1 MIWSPNFFTIMND
14 DVDELLDSLLSNLI
28 ENKTIIDVK
37 DEDYYL
43 YIEFSNGVIANM
55 WNANRYYAWLCI
67 GTISENNSVIYKW
80 NYARPRKKTMRK
92 LRKKLRDFY
101 KNKYNEK

>member
-1 MIWSPNFFTIMND
+1 MIWSPNFFTIMNHG
-14 DVDELLDSLLSNLI
+14 VDETLDSLLSNI
-28 ENKTIIDVK
+28 IDNKTIIDVK
-37 DEDYYL
+37 VKYL
-43 YIEFSNGVIANM
+43 YLCIEFSNGIIADV

-92 LRKKLRDFY
+92 LRRKLRDFY